1 MGKTLLA
8 KALAEEY
15 FGEKANLISLDMSEF
30 SEKINVSRLIG
41 SAPGYVG
48 YEDGGQLTD
57 RIKQCP
63 YSVVL
68 FDEIEKAHPE
78 VINILLQ
85 ILEEGRVTDGFGRVS
100 DFKNSIIIMTGNLGA
115 EILDKTPSIGFSS
128 SSESHEDKI
137 IELSKKKFSPE
148 FVNRIDDVVIFNSF
162 TRVQIRKIIDNQI
175 KKLVSKLK
183 SKNINLDIDEDA
195 MDELTS
201 KVLSL
206 NSGAR
211 PVEKLIQKNIENQVS
226 EFIIRGQEK
235 NINICK
241 NSLIF

>member
-1 MGKTLLA
+1 
-8 KALAEEY
+8 
-15 FGEKANLISLDMSEF
+15 MSEF

-41 SAPGYVG
+41 TAPGYVG

-115 EILDKTPSIGFSS
+115 DLLDKTPSIGFSPA
-128 SSESHEDKI
+128 SESHEDKI
-137 IELSKKKFSPE
+137 IELSKKQFSPE
-148 FVNRIDDVVIFNSF
+148 FVNRIDDIVIFNNF
-162 TRVQIRKIIDNQI
+162 TRAQIEKIVKNQI
-175 KKLVSKLK
+175 KKLANKLK
-183 SKNINLDIDEDA
+183 SKNINLNVAEDA
-195 MDELTS
+195 VEELTS
-201 KVLSL
+201 RVLSL

-211 PVEKLIQKNIENQVS
+211 PIEKLIQKNIENQVS
-226 EFIIRGQEK
+226 EFIIRGQQK
-235 NINICK
+235 NINISK